1 MNRCRRRW
9 LFGLTLCWST
19 GSWAANAELDAY
31 FTERWYA
38 TELIIFQRP
47 AVLEINT
54 TEALAQQSGRSYP
67 YNIRSFFQDAC
78 GAGYRLGPLTQLTLE
93 YPSRPPQISRI
104 VEIVALE
111 DTAPPPVLLGD
122 PPPAIEPKLEPH
134 PFLDFLHTISR
145 FEKRLL
151 EQSYQWLT
159 EDRLRLSAEA
169 NRMQQRPELKILW
182 HGRWIQPVPARDA
195 PQPLLIQLGRA
206 FGDIYQLEGTLEV
219 TIGRYLHFRPRL
231 WYHEPGLGF
240 ELSYVSRELDRKAS
254 DVPNGKTPWQPPA
267 NLIGN
272 YMVLDESRTMRSEEL
287 HYLDHPKLGIV
298 MRIDP
303 IEPSAD
309 VVDAFDALEAFREAS
324 TIEETDE

>member
-9 LFGLTLCWST
+9 LLGLAMCWST
-19 GSWAANAELDAY
+19 GSWAAHADLDAY

-67 YNIRSFFQDAC
+67 YNIRSFFQDAF
-78 GAGYRLGPLTQLTLE
+78 GAGYRLDPLTLLTLE
-93 YPSRPPQISRI
+93 YPSRPPQIRPI
-104 VEIVALE
+104 VETIASA
-111 DTAPPPVLLGD
+111 DTAPLPVPVGD
-122 PPPAIEPKLEPH
+122 PPPTIEPKLEPH
-134 PFLDFLHTISR
+134 PLLDFLHKIST

-151 EQSYQWLT
+151 EQSYRWLA

-169 NRMQQRPELKILW
+169 NRMQRRPELKILW

-240 ELSYVSRELDRKAS
+240 KPIYISRDHNRKAS
-254 DVPNGKTPWQPPA
+254 DVPNGTTPWQPPE

-287 HYLDHPKLGIV
+287 HYLDHPKLGV
-298 MRIDP
+298 VVRIDP
-303 IEPSAD
+303 IEPPAE